1 MRNEKHAQTVYVTGS
16 TDPWVKVGMAG
27 VVLELFRRPL
37 AAVFLVVML
46 VLGLLM
52 LLHPTW
58 TALALLV
65 IGGLFAVYQVHRRA
79 RR

>member
-1 MRNEKHAQTVYVTGS
+1 
-16 TDPWVKVGMAG
+16 MAG
-27 VVLELFRRPL
+27 VVLELFRRPR

>member
-1 MRNEKHAQTVYVTGS
+1 MRSEREQAVYVSRS
-16 TDPWVKVGMAG
+16 TDPWVKAGMAG
-27 VVLELFRRPL
+27 VLLEVFRRPL
-37 AAVFLVVML
+37 AAVFLVVMV

-52 LLHPTW
+52 LLHPSW

-65 IGGLFAVYQVHRRA
+65 IGGLFALHHVRRRG